1 MADHVSTSTAELL
14 KKFSKVVLSPSTK
27 ERSEVLDSVAKC
39 VTETD
44 LPEQALKGIFKFL
57 QPTITVYRDAKS
69 LRSAQNL
76 VVAAIKK
83 EPAISLKLVTS
94 ILASCADAQKKLVHA
109 SKSSA
114 GDSLVAL
121 SWSCAALHLT
131 FQKDTA
137 EPALLKLIECQV
149 GLVYGALAGDNTSIS
164 NGTYRKMRNLW
175 KMNKDVMAKYSE
187 LLQRTEASFH
197 AVCIMALYARFV
209 FKEKH
214 EKQLDAIKESF
225 IELYMK
231 QVLGSRTRPP
241 MVVLKCGRDILR
253 HCSHDTFKSMIL
265 PFTQKALLRNPEII
279 LEAFGYMLSSLQ
291 LDLSQYAETIIKPLG
306 AQLTSKEP
314 STRDEAC
321 KCIQNLATQCSD
333 HEIVTKVTKHL
344 FGVFNGSEGKLTLQ
358 EQKMSVV
365 QAVGNMSCNSVS
377 GPTTLQDLS
386 ATVTELFIPLLSTEV
401 HEATLIHALSI
412 MSLWCAKF
420 YTKVPDKLMQWF
432 QKGYTLKSST
442 SPVRNAYIQCMNASF
457 HGDTMLQGLEMVPI
471 LIQSMEKAGSQSTQ
485 VALVTE
491 AVSAANILVKLCL
504 VDINEESKFAPFWS
518 LVLDSD
524 KQVLVNEKYLSS
536 VSETALEGVVTLS
549 EKLILEF
556 PTKIIDKV
564 AKPFY
569 RALAY
574 CLTRKA
580 YTIRKFTRKSI
591 SRLLSTLGG
600 TSISLELIEVFNELL
615 ATQKVVDVEAL
626 NFEEGDRDT
635 ILEQMKYISP
645 RILSSALV
653 AMAAV
658 KKPEVKDAV
667 SIAKATLI
675 PAHHPCVL
683 LDSGDTWTDSIMF
696 ALSQD
701 ARNFIQ
707 NNKQFC
713 LDLLEGKLT
722 ESKINAIKTLARI
735 APDEVLPSYVAFV
748 ERLLGNDD
756 LVMITKDEYGAY
768 RCHEGELYDE
778 QLASS
783 LNLKLAEDHN
793 IRRENKLYSY
803 KEQMEELELRM
814 ELARKKGKPVVEKP
828 KLSKKQEEVLQ
839 AQLKKESAIRA
850 RLTLLNHD
858 LCKGCDV
865 VRALVSG
872 NAASTGLYMR
882 ELCRVLVPL
891 LQSPLAAGNAA
902 DVMAVLGASAFEDEN
917 LGNLLS
923 NCTIRLLKPECGFH
937 NQWCDEQLQKQA
949 TRVVNILF
957 AESVP
962 EHEDEYYESNK
973 DERKEM
979 YPAPCFAFMF
989 YLLSSVLTANG
1000 VAVGRDEAVMGK
1012 ALKLISTHAK
1022 MRNDSKDQTKKP
1034 DLFPIK
1040 ELLHLLI
1047 RVIGVSSMK
1056 IQQRANVA
1064 LVEVAT
1070 CVSGKPGC
1078 AHVKEDEIRVILES
1092 LKSTCTTSRESALQA
1107 LKCLVSVL
1115 PNIDDNFELGLSI
1128 AQRVW
1133 VACYD
1138 VDENVRAL
1146 AQSLREDLGLDE
1158 PYDEMCSP
1166 LVDDITHP
1174 EEIIRRAAA
1183 ECLAKALT
1191 CHKENIDA
1199 TIQLLLMNYE
1209 KKLEM
1214 PPPILDEFGRVVSE
1228 QMQDEW
1234 QPRTGVAMALGHL
1247 APILPPDQLLSL
1259 FNFYVPKGLGDR
1271 SSEVR
1276 SQMRQAA
1283 LAAINV
1289 HGKDNVS
1296 ELLPVFEEF
1305 LTNSPGTASYDAVRQ
1320 SIVILMGS
1328 LAKHLDKDNPKVK
1341 PIVGQLISAL
1351 STPSQDVQESVAN
1364 CLPPLVPAVKSDAP
1378 ELVHK
1383 LMDLLLQSDNY
1394 GERKGA
1400 AYGLAGLVRGLG
1412 ITALKQLDIMTTLEE
1427 AVKDKKNP
1435 RRREGA
1441 LFAYEM
1447 MCSMLGKLFE
1457 PYVVHI
1463 LPHLLLCFGDNSQYV
1478 REAADETSKAVMKM
1492 LTAHGVKLVL
1502 PSLLK
1507 GLEEDS
1513 WRTKAGAVE
1522 LLGSMAYCAPKQLS
1536 ACLPSIVPKISEVLT
1551 DSHVRVQK
1559 AGSQALRQIGNV
1571 IRNPEIQAIVPVL
1584 MDALQD
1590 PARKTSMCLQTLLE
1604 TKFVHFIDA
1613 PSLALIMP
1621 VVERA
1626 FQDRAT
1632 ETRKMSAQIIGNMY
1646 SLTDQKDLDPYI
1658 EKVIPGL
1665 KQSLLDPVP
1674 EVRSVSAR
1682 ALGAMVKGMGG
1693 ARFDELMNWLMET
1706 LKSEGSSVDRSG
1718 AAQGL
1723 AEVVGGMGLAD
1734 LHKLMPIIIS
1744 TGKRMDIPPHVRD
1757 GYIMMYIYL
1766 PSVFKEDFK
1775 QYIGPIIPSIL
1786 QALADECEYVRETA
1800 LRAGQRII
1808 NMYANT
1814 AISLLLPELEMG
1826 LFDDNWRIRYSS
1838 IQLLGDLLYSISG
1851 VSGKMSTESAGEDDN
1866 FGTESSQTLILKV
1879 LGVER
1884 RNRVLSGLYM
1894 GRCDSA
1900 LLVRQAALHV
1910 WKVVVPNTPRTLRE
1924 ILSTLFSQLL
1934 GCLASTS
1941 HDKRQVAARTLG
1953 DLVRKLGERV
1963 LPEIIPILESG
1974 LQSEQSEQRQGVC
1987 IGLREI
1993 MNSTQREHIMFYADS
2008 LIPTVKQALCD
2019 PLPEVREAAASTFD
2033 RLHTN
2038 IGSRAL
2044 DDILPDLLSKLGDG
2058 TELSEQALDG
2068 LTQVMIVKSRVV
2080 LPYLVP
2086 QLTHKPVNTRAL
2098 SYLASVSGE
2107 ALTKH
2112 LPKILPALMS
2122 ALSEKAG
2129 TPEEAQELEYC
2140 RNVVLS
2146 VEDEVGVRTI
2156 MEELL
2161 GAAKS
2166 TEPDR
2171 CRSSVTILHSFCENT
2186 RVSYEEFLPQLFR
2199 GLIELFVRKDQE
2211 VLLAAWECLNAITK
2225 KLNPQDMLEH
2235 IHNVRQAIKFASSD
2249 MQGEELPGF
2258 SIPKKGITPVLPI
2271 FREGILT
2278 GSQDIKELSAIA
2290 LGELIKKTS
2299 AEALKP
2305 SVVQVTGPLI
2315 RILGDRFAPSVK
2327 TAVLETLTLLLS
2339 KVGVM
2344 LKPFLPQL
2352 QTTFMKAL
2360 NDPNRSVRLKA
2371 ASALGKLIVIHTRV
2385 DPLFTEL
2392 HSGIKNAEETSVRD
2406 TMLQAL
2412 RFCLAGAGAK
2422 MSPANRKLIVSS
2434 LVELLGSPED
2444 STRMVASGCVG
2455 VLCGCLPEEELT
2467 ALLIQEL
2474 FDTGSSVDWTL
2485 RHGRGTA
2492 LGVALQTVADKLWS
2506 AQYTS
2511 SVRKAVTSLTEADR
2525 IPLCMSG
2532 YQCLGYIIDHLVAT
2546 GTVDLELVQAFTKG
2560 LRHDSNDVKQLIGQ
2574 IVCYITSKLSTPL
2587 DATVCKVL
2595 VSPLVMGTK
2604 EKNTVVKTNSEL
2616 ALISLLQLRK
2626 NDSYFKSVLRTL
2638 DSGMQDVLAEVYSKS
2653 LKKMATQHEPPAD
2666 RIDDTVLI

>member
-187 LLQRTEASFH
+187 LLQRTEA
-197 AVCIMALYARFV
+197 
-209 FKEKH
+209 
-214 EKQLDAIKESF
+214 
-225 IELYMK
+225 
-231 QVLGSRTRPP
+231 T
-241 MVVLKCGRDILR
+241 
-253 HCSHDTFKSMIL
+253 
-265 PFTQKALLRNPEII
+265 
-279 LEAFGYMLSSLQ
+279 FGYMLSSLQ

-442 SPVRNAYIQCMNASF
+442 SP
-457 HGDTMLQGLEMVPI
+457 GLEMVPI

-675 PAHHPCVL
+675 PAHHPC
-683 LDSGDTWTDSIMF
+683 
-696 ALSQD
+696 
-701 ARNFIQ
+701 
-707 NNKQFC
+707 
-713 LDLLEGKLT
+713 
-722 ESKINAIKTLARI
+722 SKINAIKTLARI

-814 ELARKKGKPVVEKP
+814 
-828 KLSKKQEEVLQ
+828 
-839 AQLKKESAIRA
+839 
-850 RLTLLNHD
+850 LNHD

-1078 AHVKEDEIRVILES
+1078 AHVKEDEIR
-1092 LKSTCTTSRESALQA
+1092 A

-1435 RRREGA
+1435 RRRE
-1441 LFAYEM
+1441 
-1447 MCSMLGKLFE
+1447 
-1457 PYVVHI
+1457 
-1463 LPHLLLCFGDNSQYV
+1463 
-1478 REAADETSKAVMKM
+1478 DETSKAVMKM

-1507 GLEEDS
+1507 
-1513 WRTKAGAVE
+1513 GAVE

-1718 AAQGL
+1718 AAQ
-1723 AEVVGGMGLAD
+1723 D

-1766 PSVFKEDFK
+1766 PS
-1775 QYIGPIIPSIL
+1775 
-1786 QALADECEYVRETA
+1786 
-1800 LRAGQRII
+1800 RII

-2235 IHNVRQAIKFASSD
+2235 IHN
-2249 MQGEELPGF
+2249 
-2258 SIPKKGITPVLPI
+2258 GITPVLPI

-2666 RIDDTVLI
+2666 RIDDTVLLFMSCDIYRTESFIAKVDRNVHGKNNQIHLSQEELIEINLNTITKTARIFRVKPDSLAYLFQKKSPEMGWFYIDEYTLYQKTFCFPKTPQKFEQKGILLKKVCIHLVIAMFKNANLLNSKVKKKA